1 MKYVVNAFVG
11 TLRSIVR
18 LLGLSAMAAFI
29 VAGVVALRH
38 MLETPQPLESL
49 LPGEAHLYRWQHGH
63 IFYKLA
69 GKPDAPPLLLLHTPE
84 LAASAY
90 EMRGIMTLLAA
101 DFRVYAP
108 DLLGFGLSDRPDID
122 YSADVYT
129 QLCRD
134 FLSQVVRQPATIVA
148 SRLSCN
154 YAAAVAA
161 TSPGLCERLALISP
175 VALFGDQPEETRL
188 ARVLPAG
195 LLEAGPVKSLLYP
208 SLVEI
213 PRVMA
218 RLGIGLEKPQMT
230 SATASSN
237 DAPFD
242 YIYATTHQ
250 FGAEH
255 ASMALLA
262 GKLVRDVSREIEK
275 VQQPTLIIWGAGDLE
290 RTRHIADQ
298 HGTFWGAQQTQ
309 MALLQGARRAV
320 HEDLPEIV
328 VKTLLQWSEGGI
340 SQVLQAASVS
350 ESADASGVNGAP
362 HRAKEPP
369 ASIETAHSAPH
380 IEAYCMKCKKK
391 TVMLNAH
398 EITMKNGRTAVQGV
412 CAECGASLMRMGRLV
427 PGYPQTPV

>member
-1 MKYVVNAFVG
+1 
-11 TLRSIVR
+11 
-18 LLGLSAMAAFI
+18 
-29 VAGVVALRH
+29 
-38 MLETPQPLESL
+38 
-49 LPGEAHLYRWQHGH
+49 
-63 IFYKLA
+63 
-69 GKPDAPPLLLLHTPE
+69 
-84 LAASAY
+84 
-90 EMRGIMTLLAA
+90 
-101 DFRVYAP
+101 
-108 DLLGFGLSDRPDID
+108 
-122 YSADVYT
+122 
-129 QLCRD
+129 
-134 FLSQVVRQPATIVA
+134 
-148 SRLSCN
+148 
-154 YAAAVAA
+154 
-161 TSPGLCERLALISP
+161 
-175 VALFGDQPEETRL
+175 
-188 ARVLPAG
+188 
-195 LLEAGPVKSLLYP
+195 
-208 SLVEI
+208 
-213 PRVMA
+213 
-218 RLGIGLEKPQMT
+218 MT

-298 HGTFWGAQQTQ
+298 HSTFWGAQQTQ
-309 MALLQGARRAV
+309 MSLLQGAGRAV

-350 ESADASGVNGAP
+350 ESADANGVNGAP
-362 HRAKEPP
+362 HSAKEPP
-369 ASIETAHSAPH
+369 ASAETAHSAPH

-391 TVMLNAH
+391 TAMLNAH
-398 EITMKNGRTAVQGV
+398 EITMKNGRTAVQGA